1 MNLQLYIEIFLGGY
15 MIRIKWTLP
24 LILLLTSWPVWAQEG
39 RIQISH
45 LDKLAAKAGE
55 VVDVNLDGAL
65 LQTASKFLSG
75 NKPEEANVKGLIGGL
90 KGVFVKSFE
99 FDNEGEYS
107 REDLNAIRSQIQ
119 GPCWSRMVGVRSR
132 KDKEEVDVY
141 LCSQNGKVAG
151 LVVLSAEPKELTVIN
166 IVGSID
172 LEKLSALEGQFGI
185 PDLDLEKPAKKEKE
199 H

>member
-1 MNLQLYIEIFLGGY
+1 MF
-15 MIRIKWTLP
+15 RIKNYFP
-24 LILLLTSWPVWAQEG
+24 LIVLLVSLPVYAQEG

-55 VVDVNLDGAL
+55 VVDVNLDGSL

-75 NKPEEANVKGLIGGL
+75 GKSDEAAVKDLIGGM
-90 KGVFVKSFE
+90 KGIYVKSFE
-99 FDNEGEYS
+99 FDNEGEYTK
-107 REDLNAIRSQIQ
+107 EDLQAIRSQIQ
-119 GPCWSRMVGVRSR
+119 GPRWSRMVGVRSR

-141 LCSQNGKVAG
+141 MCTENGKVAG
-151 LVVLSAEPKELTVIN
+151 LVVLCAEPKELTVVN

-172 LEKLSALEGQFGI
+172 IEKLSSLEGQFGI
-185 PDLDLEKPAKKEKE
+185 PTMDLEKSSKKEKE